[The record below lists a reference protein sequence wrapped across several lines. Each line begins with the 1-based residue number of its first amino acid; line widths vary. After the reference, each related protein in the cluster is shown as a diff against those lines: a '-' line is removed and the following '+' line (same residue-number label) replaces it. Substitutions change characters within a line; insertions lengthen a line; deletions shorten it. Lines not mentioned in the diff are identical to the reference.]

1 MLEQRY
7 QFIPLDKYAIGVVPE
22 ELAER
27 FIAAIIGAVAPWLRL
42 LGFFTDVQLNFEL
55 LGVAVGF
62 LHSCLF
68 KRHLD
73 LLLQL
78 VLIDVRLVRQHG
90 DFIFLRSFDFEPVH
104 EPQRFIHCRR
114 LQRSWPADKARKRA
128 EPASPIAWLPK
139 PYTMPALVAVVR
151 SAVAQP
157 HPG

>member
-7 QFIPLDKYAIGVVPE
+7 QFIPLDKYASGVIPE

-27 FIAAIIGAVAPWLRL
+27 FVATIIGAVAPWLRL

-78 VLIDVRLVRQHG
+78 VLICC
-90 DFIFLRSFDFEPVH
+90 SPCT
-104 EPQRFIHCRR
+104 PARR
-114 LQRSWPADKARKRA
+114 LHFPSLPRFRA
-128 EPASPIAWLPK
+128 
-139 PYTMPALVAVVR
+139 
-151 SAVAQP
+151 
-157 HPG
+157 G